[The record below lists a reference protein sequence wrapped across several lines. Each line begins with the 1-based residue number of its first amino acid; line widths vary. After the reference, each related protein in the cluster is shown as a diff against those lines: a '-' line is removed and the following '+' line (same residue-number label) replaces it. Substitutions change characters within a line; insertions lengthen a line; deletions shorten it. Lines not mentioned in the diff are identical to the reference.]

1 MDYVF
6 KLTALKG
13 EFSKMELC
21 FKILE
26 LCHYNC
32 DFADK
37 EEDKE
42 IVGELI
48 TKTLSALK
56 ELINAVD
63 KGILLADVDEIIT
76 PEMFGDLIRTLKT
89 IGQSLYE
96 VNMRIFDD
104 VLVGLDKVKDYY
116 EDYEDYEDYAE

>member
-13 EFSKMELC
+13 EFRKMELC

-76 PEMFGDLIRTLKT
+76 PEMFEDLIRTLKT

-116 EDYEDYEDYAE
+116 EDYEDYAE

>member
-13 EFSKMELC
+13 EFNKMELC

-63 KGILLADVDEIIT
+63 NGILLADVDEIIT
-76 PEMFGDLIRTLKT
+76 PEMFEDLIRTLKT

-116 EDYEDYEDYAE
+116 EDYEE

>member
-13 EFSKMELC
+13 EFRKMELC

-26 LCHYNC
+26 LCLFNC
-32 DFADK
+32 AFADK

-76 PEMFGDLIRTLKT
+76 PEMFEDLIRTLKT

-104 VLVGLDKVKDYY
+104 VLVGLDKVKEY
-116 EDYEDYEDYAE
+116 YEDYEDYAE

>member
-1 MDYVF
+1 MDYIF

-26 LCHYNC
+26 LCYYNC
-32 DFADK
+32 DFTDK

-48 TKTLSALK
+48 TRTLSALK

-76 PEMFGDLIRTLKT
+76 SEMFEDLIRTLKT

-116 EDYEDYEDYAE
+116 EDYAE